1 MTNHAVPDIVIG
13 RLPKYLKTLQK
24 LSLEGVCTTSSQE
37 LSELLGIS
45 AAQIRKDLS
54 HFGEFG
60 KQGTG
65 YAIPFLIEQLEHI
78 LKVNQIWDMV
88 LIGAGDLGRAVAH
101 YKGFI
106 KQGFRIKMIF
116 DNDPAKIGTIVNN
129 FTVHDIANIES
140 SLKESHI
147 KIAIVIVPASA
158 AQEVAEKLVNAGI
171 QAILNYTPATLN
183 LPKHVHVQNIDP
195 LIQLQRMTYYL

>member
-1 MTNHAVPDIVIG
+1 MTNQAVPDIVIG

-24 LSLEGVCTTSSQE
+24 LSLEGVYTTSSQE

-65 YAIPFLIEQLEHI
+65 YAIPFLIEQLEQI
-78 LKVNQIWDMV
+78 LKVDQIWDMV

-101 YKGFI
+101 YKGFV

-129 FTVHDIANIES
+129 FMVHDIANIES
-140 SLKESHI
+140 LLKESNI
-147 KIAIVIVPASA
+147 KIAVVIVPASA
-158 AQEVAEKLVNAGI
+158 AQEIAEKLVNAGI

-183 LPKHVHVQNIDP
+183 LPEHIHVQNIDP